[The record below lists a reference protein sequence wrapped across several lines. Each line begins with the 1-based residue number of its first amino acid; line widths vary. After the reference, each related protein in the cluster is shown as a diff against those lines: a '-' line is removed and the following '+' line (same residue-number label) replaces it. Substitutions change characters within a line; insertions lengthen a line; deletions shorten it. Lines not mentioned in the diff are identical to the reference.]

1 MHNSGKRQITLVA
14 IGVLLL
20 FFLLLG
26 LSLSSRGWLNISAPD
41 KLPDNKEVLV
51 QLSSDDGA
59 NSQTITLAAG
69 ESKRL
74 WLNKGSWQVTGT
86 AGNVKSIDVVRVKGF
101 STTQVLTPTGEAR
114 QLQQL
119 GSDVGNCI
127 TNPAGKLFSYGC
139 ESGAQVVASDVS
151 GNYISRN

>member
-59 NSQTITLAAG
+59 NSQTITLADGVRPEGQLRVRYSLFHHKRDAMPGMIRVSFGLYNTLSEVVQLVEALQAIARGDYG
-69 ESKRL
+69 EYTLDQS
-74 WLNKGSWQVTGT
+74 TGIYT
-86 AGNVKSIDVVRVKGF
+86 
-101 STTQVLTPTGEAR
+101 
-114 QLQQL
+114 
-119 GSDVGNCI
+119 
-127 TNPAGKLFSYGC
+127 PAGVHEDYSAYFK
-139 ESGAQVVASDVS
+139 
-151 GNYISRN
+151 I